1 MPVLVQFVIGLI
13 FGLGLLV
20 SGMSDPAKVLN
31 FLDLGGIRAGTWDP
45 SLAFVM
51 AGAVAVT
58 LIGYKFVLKRPQPI
72 FAERFHL
79 PGTAD
84 LDLRMILG
92 PAIFGVGWGLVGFC
106 PGPALTALGFGAPT
120 ALLFVAA
127 MLAGMVL
134 ARWIANPPTPSSLCP
149 PAVRV
154 WACLR

>member
-58 LIGYKFVLKRPQPI
+58 FIGYKFVLKRPQPI

-84 LDLRMILG
+84 LDLRIILG

-134 ARWIANPPTPSSLCP
+134 ARWIANRPSLSSLAT
-149 PAVRV
+149 PADRLGV
-154 WACLR
+154 

>member
-58 LIGYKFVLKRPQPI
+58 FIGYKFVLKRPQPI

-84 LDLRMILG
+84 LDLRIILG

-134 ARWIANPPTPSSLCP
+134 ARWVANRPSLSGLATPADRLG
-149 PAVRV
+149 V
-154 WACLR
+154 